1 MVDQVRAVLYSVAR
15 VLVPGDL
22 PVDPNPDAPAKVK
35 EKVDIVLGFI
45 KWASLVAVVGGLLAF
60 GMLTAAAERGGYGSG
75 ASEMKE
81 RFGRLL
87 VGGIVTVSAVSIATF
102 VFG

>member
-1 MVDQVRAVLYSVAR
+1 MEQLKSFLYGVAR
-15 VLVPGDL
+15 VMI
-22 PVDPNPDAPAKVK
+22 PVDPNPDAPQAVK
-35 EKVDIVLGFI
+35 ERVNTVLGFI
-45 KWASLVAVVGGLLAF
+45 KWGSLVAVVGGLLAF

-81 RFGRLL
+81 RFGKLL